1 MIMDIEELSKFID
14 EKLVSLINKTD
25 SKGVTS
31 ENPIEEKLLEIVAPL
46 KIYKR
51 IPRRVMETF
60 ILELCSVC
68 YLSLEKMS
76 QLLQRDPKKLR
87 DNFITPLCRQGMLE
101 RKYPEPNHPKQEYK
115 TSES

>member
-1 MIMDIEELSKFID
+1 MDIEELSKFID

-51 IPRRVMETF
+51 IPRRVMESF

-76 QLLQRDPKKLR
+76 QLLQRDPQKLR

>member
-1 MIMDIEELSKFID
+1 MIMDLEELSKFID
-14 EKLVSLINKTD
+14 EKLASLNAKPSTERD
-25 SKGVTS
+25 
-31 ENPIEEKLLEIVAPL
+31 IEEKLLEIVAPL

-51 IPRRVMETF
+51 IPRRVMESF

-76 QLLQRDPKKLR
+76 QLLQRDPQKLR

-115 TSES
+115 TSDS